1 MRIGD
6 ARGGDAIASE
16 KPAVALSCSE
26 RRSAIGS
33 RSSTIADED
42 KITNKPAVH
51 DAAARRVSRDLTVS
65 LIEIVAPF
73 ELAICRS
80 SHGAAPQPPDN
91 CYAHHP
97 TNELENCD
105 CQDEIHRFPLIIS

>member
-33 RSSTIADED
+33 RSSTIASED

-51 DAAARRVSRDLTVS
+51 DAAASRVSRDLTVS
-65 LIEIVAPF
+65 LIEIVARF
-73 ELAICRS
+73 ELRNSLAVARRGPLTARQLPCTS
-80 SHGAAPQPPDN
+80 P
-91 CYAHHP
+91 
-97 TNELENCD
+97 NE
-105 CQDEIHRFPLIIS
+105 